1 MNNIRALFVG
11 DGPLLLQCLDAYVAS
26 GGQVAAIVTQDA
38 AIASHGETAGLR
50 VLDKS
55 SVKSGELEALD
66 FDYLLSIA
74 NLDMLPEA
82 LLKRAGKMAI
92 NFHDGPLPRYAGL
105 NATSWAILGGETS
118 HGVTW
123 HEMTAEADMGGIVQ
137 AAPVVMDPNDTAFSL
152 NAKCFEAGLA
162 AFKAMIPSLLAGNV
176 ALRAQEGERTY
187 FGRYKRPE
195 AAATLRFDVPADQT
209 LALSRAMSFGPYT
222 NTLSFLKLWTGQRV
236 LLVGDVEA
244 AGTPASPAPHGTV
257 MAHEEDGILIAVE
270 GGQQLRLTGLTDGMG
285 VAVKAAQ
292 ADDLRLGM
300 RLPDLTAEEISELE
314 RHTVAAAKAETFWM
328 AHSARAVASEA
339 APYPRA
345 MKPAVGEHKFVLDA
359 RGDVGLGLA
368 ALAAWSAH
376 VGGGASAAIAFHDSA
391 QWAGLG
397 RFAAWFTPWR
407 PLVLDVAGAT
417 RGGELVAQARAL
429 ANAAKDKA
437 PLACDAYMRRTRSER
452 AQGRAD
458 DFTLA
463 VAVGHEA
470 PKHPNADIILRVGD
484 DGLTLHV
491 SAAAYDADV
500 AETLAGHI
508 KTALAALRDMP
519 EQTLTRMDVRPAAE
533 REVLAG
539 FEAGQ
544 AVAVPFVS
552 MHQGVTNQAA
562 RTPDRI
568 ALRTRDASMTYAEL
582 DAVSTLVAEQLT
594 VRGVRPGE
602 TVGVCMNRSIEMV
615 VALLAVLKTGCAYVP
630 LDPAYPADRLD
641 FMLED
646 SQSRF
651 VIIDAP
657 GAQEGVRAQR
667 LAFGDLR
674 GGVAG
679 GWRPVDVGPL
689 DLAYL
694 IYTSGSTG
702 RPKGVKVQHGA
713 LANFFAAMDV
723 RLPYK
728 DGDTW
733 LAVTSPNFDISVLEL
748 FWTLSRGLV
757 VALHGAEA
765 RKAKPFS
772 LFYFAASSSANDDQY
787 KLLFAG
793 ARFADENG
801 FEAIWTPERHFHDF
815 GGSYPNPA
823 VTSAALA
830 SITKRVHIRAGS
842 CVLPLHHPVRVAE
855 DWSVVDNISGGRIG
869 LAIATGWQPNDFVL
883 APDNFA
889 NRKETLN
896 ERIDTLKRLWRG
908 EAVPFVNPNGVEVP
922 TRTQPRP
929 VQKELPIW
937 LTIAKAPEAF
947 ESAGRQ
953 GYNVLTH
960 LLGMSVA
967 ELGGNIA
974 KYREAWKKAG
984 HPGEG
989 RVTLMLHSFAGDT
1002 DEGVREVVR
1011 EPMKNYLR
1019 TAVDLVRDAAWTFPT
1034 LVQRGQASGRTAQ
1047 EVMDAEPLTPEE
1059 MDALLDH
1066 AFERYFQTS
1075 GLFGSVETCAEMAR
1089 RVHAIG
1095 VDEIGC
1101 LVDFG
1106 VDQDLAIEHLP
1117 YLRRVMD
1124 RAGAMPSHEG
1134 RHTVAE
1140 DIEFFGAS
1148 HLQCT
1153 PSMAMMLG
1161 GERDRLAGLQV
1172 VCVGGEVLPMELA
1185 RSLRANAPQ
1194 AKLFN
1199 MYGPTETTI
1208 WSTMCHIEEVG
1219 NFIPLGEAL
1228 LNTTLRIDSASGH
1241 PQPALAAGELLIGG
1255 DGVTL
1260 GYWNRQE
1267 LTAERF
1273 VTLTDRPGEL
1283 MYRTG
1288 DLVRRHV
1295 DGKLEF
1301 LGRIDH
1307 QVKLRGHRIE
1317 LGEIEAALVA
1327 QEGISQAVVV
1337 ALGDTSESK
1346 RLVAYCVVKPGVDL
1360 DTKALRTELAQSLPE
1375 IMVPAHIVVLSV
1387 LPLTP
1392 NGKIDRKALPA
1403 PEAVVQGA
1411 VETPSDEVEQKLA
1424 ALWGEL
1430 LGLPAVDVNA
1440 NFFDLGGHSLLAFQ
1454 MLRRVQSEFS
1464 GGVTIT
1470 DVFRFPTVRT
1480 LAARIRGGGGDDK
1493 DKPNTGIGRA
1503 QARLAARRRDPAGA

>member
-1 MNNIRALFVG
+1 MSNISALFVG
-11 DGPLLLQCLDAYVAS
+11 DGPLLLQCLEAYLAS
-26 GGQVAAIVTQDA
+26 GGHVSAIVTQDD
-38 AIASHGETAGLR
+38 AIASHGEASGIR
-50 VLDKS
+50 VLNKDCLA
-55 SVKSGELEALD
+55 SGELEALE

-74 NLDMLPEA
+74 NLDMVPEA
-82 LLKRAGKMAI
+82 LLTRASKMAI

-105 NATSWAILGGETS
+105 NATSWAILHGETA

-123 HEMTAEADMGGIVQ
+123 HQMTRQADMGGIVE
-137 AAPVVMDPNDTAFSL
+137 AAPVTVDPHDTAFSL

-162 AFKAMIPSLLAGNV
+162 AFKAMIPSMLSGTV
-176 ALRAQEGERTY
+176 AVRPQEGERTY
-187 FGRYKRPE
+187 FGKFKRPD
-195 AAATLRFDVPADQT
+195 AAATLRFDLPAEEIMA
-209 LALSRAMSFGPYT
+209 LARAMSFGPYA
-222 NTLSFLKLWTGQRV
+222 NTLSCLKVWTGQRV
-236 LLVGDVEA
+236 LLVDDVELAGEA
-244 AGTPASPAPHGTV
+244 ASSAAHGTV
-257 MAHEEDGILIAVE
+257 AAHGADTVTVQLA
-270 GGQQLRLTGLTDGMG
+270 GGKLLQLSGLTDTSGAS
-285 VAVKAAQ
+285 VDPSQ
-292 ADDLRLGM
+292 ADDLKVGA
-300 RLPDLTAEEISELE
+300 RLPDMSAEDMAALAG
-314 RHTVAAAKAETFWM
+314 HTVTAAKSERFWM
-328 AHSARAVASEA
+328 TQSARAVTSEA

-345 MKPAVGEHKFVLDA
+345 LKPAVGAHTVALDPDA
-359 RGDVGLGLA
+359 DISLGLA
-368 ALAAWSAH
+368 ALAAWASH
-376 VGGGASAAIAFHDSA
+376 VSGASPVAIAFHDGA

-397 RFAAWFTPWR
+397 RSAPWFAPWR
-407 PLVLDVAGAT
+407 PLVLEVAGTETGA
-417 RGGELVAQARAL
+417 GLAAHACALVEAARE
-429 ANAAKDKA
+429 KG
-437 PLACDAYMRRTRSER
+437 PLACDAYMRRPRATR

-458 DFTLA
+458 DFSLA
-463 VAVGHEA
+463 VVAGGEA
-470 PKHPNADIILRVGD
+470 PKHPNADVILRAGH
-484 DGLTLHV
+484 DGLILDV
-491 SAAAYDADV
+491 SAAAFDADV
-500 AETLAGHI
+500 ARVIAEHI
-508 KTALAALRDMP
+508 KTALEALRAAP
-519 EQTLTRMDVRPAAE
+519 HATLSQLDVRPAAE
-533 REVLAG
+533 RTALAAY
-539 FEAGQ
+539 EAGADT
-544 AVAVPFVS
+544 AVAFVP
-552 MHQGVTNQAA
+552 MHQGVSQQAI
-562 RTPDRI
+562 RSPDRI

-582 DAVSTLVAEQLT
+582 DKTSTQVAEQLMA
-594 VRGVRPGE
+594 RGVRAGE
-602 TVGVCMNRSIEMV
+602 TVGVCMNRSMDLV

-646 SQSRF
+646 SQSHF
-651 VIIDAP
+651 VITDAP

-667 LAFGDLR
+667 LAFGELR
-674 GGVAG
+674 GGSAG
-679 GWRPVDVGPL
+679 GWRAPDVGPQ

-728 DGDTW
+728 EGDTW

-748 FWTLSRGLV
+748 FWTLSRGLT
-757 VALHGAEA
+757 VALHGAEVQ
-765 RKAKPFS
+765 KTKPFS
-772 LFYFAASSSANDDQY
+772 LFYFAASSSANADQY

-830 SITKRVHIRAGS
+830 AITKNVHIRAGS
-842 CVLPLHHPVRVAE
+842 CVLPLHHPIRVAE
-855 DWSVVDNISGGRIG
+855 DWSVIDNISGGRVG

-889 NRKETLN
+889 TRRDALS

-908 EAVPFVNPNGVEVP
+908 EAVPFINPNGVEVP

-929 VQKELPIW
+929 IQKELPIW

-953 GYNVLTH
+953 GFNVLTH

-989 RVTLMLHSFAGDT
+989 RVTLMLHSFVGDT
-1002 DEGVREVVR
+1002 DEYVRETVR
-1011 EPMKNYLR
+1011 EPMKAYLR

-1034 LVQRGQASGRTAQ
+1034 LVQKGEQTGRTAQ
-1047 EVMDAEPLTPEE
+1047 EVMDAEPLTAEE

-1089 RVHAIG
+1089 RVHGIG

-1124 RAGAMPSHEG
+1124 RAGASPSHEG
-1134 RHTVAE
+1134 RHSVAE
-1140 DIEFFGAS
+1140 DLAFFGAS

-1161 GERDRLAGLQV
+1161 GESDKLAGLEV
-1172 VCVGGEVLPMELA
+1172 LCVGGEALPLELA
-1185 RSLRANAPQ
+1185 RSLRENAPK

-1208 WSTMCHIEEVG
+1208 WSTMCHIDEVG
-1219 NFIPLGEAL
+1219 SFIPLGEAL
-1228 LNTTLRIDSASGH
+1228 LNTTLRIDSPSGL

-1260 GYWNRQE
+1260 GYWNRDE

-1273 VTLTDRPGEL
+1273 VTLPDRPGEV

-1288 DLVRRHV
+1288 DLVRRHS

-1327 QEGISQAVVV
+1327 EAGIAQAVVV
-1337 ALGDTSESK
+1337 ALGDSNENK
-1346 RLVAYCVVKPGVDL
+1346 RLVAYSVVKPGAQI
-1360 DTKALRTELAQSLPE
+1360 DTKALRAQLLQSLPE
-1375 IMVPAHIVVLSV
+1375 IMVPAQIVVLPG

-1403 PEAVVQGA
+1403 PEVAAQGA
-1411 VETPSDEVEQKLA
+1411 IVTPGDEVEQKLA
-1424 ALWGEL
+1424 STWSEL
-1430 LGLPAVDVNA
+1430 LGLPGVDVNA

-1454 MLRRVQSEFS
+1454 MLRRVQSDLS
-1464 GGVTIT
+1464 RDVTIT

-1480 LAARIRGGGGDDK
+1480 LADRIRKGGNEDK
-1493 DKPNTGIGRA
+1493 NKPNAGLDRA

>member
-1 MNNIRALFVG
+1 MNNISALFIG
-11 DGPLLLQCLDAYVAS
+11 DGPLLLQCLEAYVAS
-26 GGQVAAIVTQDA
+26 GGHVSAIVTEDP
-38 AIASHGETAGLR
+38 AIARHGEGANVP
-50 VLDKS
+50 VLSKN
-55 SVKSGELEALD
+55 SVSNGALAAFE

-82 LLKRAGKMAI
+82 LLKRARKMAI

-105 NATSWAILGGETS
+105 NATSWAILQGETS

-123 HEMTAEADMGGIVQ
+123 HEMTAQADMGGIVQ
-137 AAPVVMDPNDTAFSL
+137 AEPVTIDPHDTAFSL

-162 AFKAMIPSLLAGNV
+162 GFKAMIPSLLAGTV
-176 ALRAQEGERTY
+176 ALRAQDGARTY
-187 FGRYKRPE
+187 FGRYKRPD
-195 AAATLRFDVPADQT
+195 AAATLRFDIPAEKT

-222 NTLSFLKLWTGQRV
+222 NTLSFLKVWTGQRV
-236 LLVGDVEA
+236 LLVSDVEA
-244 AGTPASPAPHGTV
+244 AGEAASPTPHGTV
-257 MAHEEDGILIAVE
+257 VAQEAEAVVVVAA
-270 GGQQLRLTGLTDGMG
+270 GGRQLRLSGLMDLTGG
-285 VAVKAAQ
+285 AINPAQ
-292 ADDLRLGM
+292 AIDLGVGT
-300 RLPDLTAEEISELE
+300 RLPDMPDEDVAELG
-314 RHTVAAAKAETFWM
+314 RQTVAAAKAESFWM
-328 AHSARAVASEA
+328 AHSARAAASEA

-345 MKPAVGEHKFVLDA
+345 LKPAAGAHTFALDA
-359 RGDVGLGLA
+359 GADLPLGLA
-368 ALAAWSAH
+368 ALSAWSAH
-376 VGGGASAAIAFHDSA
+376 VGGATSTAIAFHDAA

-397 RFAAWFTPWR
+397 RFQSWFAPWC
-407 PLVLDVAGAT
+407 PLVLDVAAADL
-417 RGGELVAQARAL
+417 GGNIVAHARAL
-429 ANAAKDKA
+429 VDGAKDKG
-437 PLACDAYMRRTRSER
+437 PLACDAYVRRPRTER

-458 DFTLA
+458 DFSLA
-463 VAVGHEA
+463 VAIGCEL
-470 PKHPNADIILRVGD
+470 PRHPNADIVLRIGD
-484 DGLTLHV
+484 AGLMLDV
-491 SAAAYDADV
+491 AAGAFDADV
-500 AETLAGHI
+500 AAVIAGHI
-508 KTALAALRDMP
+508 RTALETLRDAPHQAVSQLDVRPESERAALAA
-519 EQTLTRMDVRPAAE
+519 
-533 REVLAG
+533 
-539 FEAGQ
+539 FEAG
-544 AVAVPFVS
+544 ADVAVPFAS
-552 MHQGVTNQAA
+552 MHQGVTIQAA
-562 RTPDRI
+562 RTPDRV
-568 ALRTRDASMTYAEL
+568 ALRTRDASLTYAEL
-582 DAVSTLVAEQLT
+582 DAVSSQVAEQLMA
-594 VRGVRPGE
+594 RGVRAGE
-602 TVGVCMNRSIEMV
+602 TVGVCMNRSIDMV

-646 SQSRF
+646 SQSHF
-651 VIIDAP
+651 VIIDTP
-657 GAQEGVRAQR
+657 GAQEGVGAQR
-667 LAFGDLR
+667 LAFGELR
-674 GGVAG
+674 GGSAG
-679 GWRPVDVGPL
+679 GWRAPDVGPQ

-723 RLPYK
+723 RIPYK
-728 DGDTW
+728 EGDIW

-748 FWTLSRGLV
+748 FWTLSRGLT
-757 VALHGAEA
+757 VALHGAE
-765 RKAKPFS
+765 KQTTKPFS
-772 LFYFAASSSANDDQY
+772 LFYFAASSAANADQY

-830 SITKRVHIRAGS
+830 AITKNIHIRAGS
-842 CVLPLHHPVRVAE
+842 CVLPLHHPIRVAE
-855 DWSVVDNISGGRIG
+855 DWSVIDNISGGRVG

-889 NRKETLN
+889 TRKETLT

-908 EAVPFVNPNGVEVP
+908 DAVSFANPNGVEVP
-922 TRTQPRP
+922 TRIHPRP

-937 LTIAKAPEAF
+937 LTIAKAAEAF

-953 GYNVLTH
+953 GFNVLTH
-960 LLGMSVA
+960 LLGMSVT

-974 KYREAWKKAG
+974 RYREAWKKAG

-989 RVTLMLHSFAGDT
+989 RVTLMLHSFVGET
-1002 DEGVREVVR
+1002 DAYVRETVR
-1011 EPMKNYLR
+1011 EPMKAYLR

-1034 LVQRGQASGRTAQ
+1034 LVQKGQQTGRTAQ
-1047 EVMDAEPLTPEE
+1047 EVMDAEPLTAEE

-1124 RAGAMPSHEG
+1124 RAGAASSHEG
-1134 RHTVAE
+1134 RYSVA
-1140 DIEFFGAS
+1140 DDVAYFGAS

-1161 GERDRLAGLQV
+1161 DEREKLASLQV
-1172 VCVGGEVLPMELA
+1172 ICVGGEALPMELA

-1208 WSTMCHIEEVG
+1208 WSTMCHIDEVG
-1219 NFIPLGEAL
+1219 SFVPLGEAL
-1228 LNTTLRIDSASGH
+1228 LNTTLRIDSASGRA
-1241 PQPALAAGELLIGG
+1241 QPALAAGELLIGG

-1260 GYWNRQE
+1260 GYWNRPE
-1267 LTAERF
+1267 LTDERF
-1273 VTLTDRPGEL
+1273 VTLADRPGEV

-1288 DLVRRHV
+1288 DLVRRHAN
-1295 DGKLEF
+1295 GQLEF

-1327 QEGISQAVVV
+1327 DEAIAQAVVV
-1337 ALGDTSESK
+1337 ALGDSNENK
-1346 RLVAYCVVKPGVDL
+1346 RLVAYSVVKPGAQIDS
-1360 DTKALRTELAQSLPE
+1360 KALRTQLMQSLPE
-1375 IMVPAHIVVLSV
+1375 IMVPAHIVVLPG

-1403 PEAVVQGA
+1403 PEAAVQGA

-1424 ALWGEL
+1424 TTWGDL

-1454 MLRRVQSEFS
+1454 MLRRVQSDFS
-1464 GGVTIT
+1464 RDVTIT

-1480 LAARIRGGGGDDK
+1480 LAERIRKGGSEDK
-1493 DKPNTGIGRA
+1493 DKPNAGIGRA
-1503 QARLAARRRDPAGA
+1503 QARLAARRRDTAGA

>member
-11 DGPLLLQCLDAYVAS
+11 DGPLLLQCLEAYVAS
-26 GGQVAAIVTQDA
+26 GGQVSAIVTQDT
-38 AIASHGETAGLR
+38 AIASHGEAAGVR
-50 VLDKS
+50 VLNKS
-55 SVKSGELEALD
+55 SVETGDPEAFE

-74 NLDMLPEA
+74 NLDMLPAA
-82 LLKRAGKMAI
+82 LIARARKMAI

-105 NATSWAILGGETS
+105 NATSWAILQGEGS

-123 HEMTAEADMGGIVQ
+123 HVMTDKADMGGIV
-137 AAPVVMDPNDTAFSL
+137 AAGPVTIDPHDTAFSL
-152 NAKCFEAGLA
+152 NAKCYEAGLA
-162 AFKAMIPSLLAGNV
+162 AFKTIIPSLLTGDV
-176 ALRAQEGERTY
+176 AVQPQEGERTY

-195 AAATLRFDVPADQT
+195 AAATLRFDMPADQT

-222 NTLSFLKLWTGQRV
+222 NTLSFLKVWTGQRV
-236 LLVGDVEA
+236 LLVSDVEA
-244 AGTPASPAPHGTV
+244 AGEAASPLPHGTV
-257 MAHEEDGILIAVE
+257 AAHEDDAVLVVVA
-270 GGQQLRLTGLTDGMG
+270 GGKMLRLSGLTD
-285 VAVKAAQ
+285 VAGTAVNPAQ
-292 ADDLRLGM
+292 AGDLGAGT
-300 RLPDLTAEEISELE
+300 RLPDMSSDDVTELG
-314 RHTVAAAKAETFWM
+314 RHTVAAAKAESFWM

-345 MKPAVGEHKFVLDA
+345 LKAATGTHTFTLDTSA
-359 RGDVGLGLA
+359 DLSLGLA

-376 VGGGASAAIAFHDSA
+376 VGAASSAAIAFHEAA

-397 RFAAWFTPWR
+397 RFASWFAPWR
-407 PLVLDVAGAT
+407 PLVLDVAAGAP
-417 RGGELVAQARAL
+417 GGELVARARAL
-429 ANAAKDKA
+429 LEAAQDKG
-437 PLACDAYMRRTRSER
+437 PLACDAYMRRPRAER
-452 AQGRAD
+452 MQGRAD
-458 DFTLA
+458 DFALA
-463 VAVGHEA
+463 VAIGGDV
-470 PKHPNADIILRVGD
+470 PKHPNADVTLRASD
-484 DGLTLHV
+484 AGLMLDV
-491 SAAAYDADV
+491 SAGAFDADV
-500 AETLAGHI
+500 AEVIAGHI
-508 KTALAALRDMP
+508 KTALATLRDAP
-519 EQTLTRMDVRPAAE
+519 ELSLSQLDVRPAAE
-533 REVLAG
+533 RDVIAA

-544 AVAVPFVS
+544 DVSVPFVS
-552 MHQGVTNQAA
+552 MHQGVTHQAEK
-562 RTPDRI
+562 TPDRI
-568 ALRTRDASMTYAEL
+568 ALRTREASMSYAEL
-582 DAVSTLVAEQLT
+582 DAASSQVAEQLMA
-594 VRGVRPGE
+594 RGVRAGE
-602 TVGVCMNRSIEMV
+602 TVGVCMNRSIDLV

-646 SQSRF
+646 SQSHF

-667 LAFGDLR
+667 LAFGELR
-674 GGVAG
+674 GGSAG
-679 GWRPVDVGPL
+679 GWRAPEVGPQ

-728 DGDTW
+728 EGDTW

-748 FWTLSRGLV
+748 FWTLSRGLT
-757 VALHGAEA
+757 VALHGAETQ
-765 RKAKPFS
+765 KAKPFS
-772 LFYFAASSSANDDQY
+772 LFYFAASSSANADQY

-830 SITKRVHIRAGS
+830 AITKNVHIRAGS
-842 CVLPLHHPVRVAE
+842 CVLPLHHPIRVAE
-855 DWSVVDNISGGRIG
+855 DWSVIDNMSGGRIG

-889 NRKETLN
+889 TRKETLTD
-896 ERIDTLKRLWRG
+896 RIDTLKRLWRG
-908 EAVPFVNPNGVEVP
+908 EAVPFVNPNGAQTP
-922 TRTQPRP
+922 TRIQPRP

-937 LTIAKAPEAF
+937 LTIAKAAEAF

-974 KYREAWKKAG
+974 KYREAWKQAG

-989 RVTLMLHSFAGDT
+989 RVTLMLHSFVGDT
-1002 DEGVREVVR
+1002 DEYVRETVR
-1011 EPMKNYLR
+1011 EPMKAYLR

-1034 LVQRGQASGRTAQ
+1034 LVQKGQQTGRTAQ

-1124 RAGAMPSHEG
+1124 RAGASPSHEG

-1140 DIEFFGAS
+1140 DVEFFGAS

-1161 GERDRLAGLQV
+1161 GEREKLSGLQV
-1172 VCVGGEVLPMELA
+1172 ICVGGEALPMELA
-1185 RSLRANAPQ
+1185 RSLRTNAPQ

-1208 WSTMCHIEEVG
+1208 WSTMCHIDEVG
-1219 NFIPLGEAL
+1219 TFIPLGEAL
-1228 LNTTLRIDSASGH
+1228 LNTTLRIDSPSGR

-1260 GYWNRQE
+1260 GYWNRPE
-1267 LTAERF
+1267 LSAERF
-1273 VTLTDRPGEL
+1273 VTLPDRPGEL

-1288 DLVRRHV
+1288 DLVRRHC

-1327 QEGISQAVVV
+1327 EAAIDQAVVV
-1337 ALGDTSESK
+1337 ALGDSNENK
-1346 RLVAYCVVKPGVDL
+1346 RLVAYSVVKPGTQL
-1360 DTKALRTELAQSLPE
+1360 DTKALRAQLLQSLPE
-1375 IMVPAHIVVLSV
+1375 IMVPAQIVVLPG

-1403 PEAVVQGA
+1403 PEAVVQDV

-1424 ALWGEL
+1424 GLWTEL

-1454 MLRRVQSEFS
+1454 MLRRVQSDFS
-1464 GGVTIT
+1464 RDVTIT

-1480 LAARIRGGGGDDK
+1480 LSTRIRGGGSDDK

>member
-11 DGPLLLQCLDAYVAS
+11 DGPLLLQCLDAYLAS
-26 GGQVAAIVTQDA
+26 GGQVAAILTQDA
-38 AIASHGETAGLR
+38 AIASHGDAAGMR
-50 VLDKS
+50 VLSKS
-55 SVKSGELEALD
+55 AVDPAELEALE

-82 LLKRAGKMAI
+82 LLKRARKMAI

-105 NATSWAILGGETS
+105 NATSWAILQGES
-118 HGVTW
+118 AHGVTW
-123 HEMTAEADMGGIVQ
+123 HEMTAKADMGGIVE
-137 AAPVVMDPNDTAFSL
+137 AAAVTVDPHDTAFSL

-162 AFKAMIPSLLAGNV
+162 AFKAMIPGLMAGTV
-176 ALRAQEGERTY
+176 ALRPQEGERTY
-187 FGRYKRPE
+187 FGRFKRPD
-195 AAATLRFDVPADQT
+195 AAATLRFDLPAAQT
-209 LALSRAMSFGPYT
+209 LALARAMSFGPYT
-222 NTLSFLKLWTGQRV
+222 NTLSHLKVWTGQRV
-236 LLVGDVEA
+236 LLVGDVTEA
-244 AGTPASPAPHGTV
+244 GDAASPQPHGTIV
-257 MAHEEDGILIAVE
+257 ALEDDGFLAVAQ
-270 GGQQLRLTGLTDGMG
+270 GGKLLRVSGLMDTAGA
-285 VAVKAAQ
+285 AVSPAALSELQ
-292 ADDLRLGM
+292 VGA
-300 RLPDLTAEEISELE
+300 RLPDLSAEDVAGID
-314 RHTVAAAKAETFWM
+314 RHTIASAKAEAFWM
-328 AHSARAVASEA
+328 AQSVRSISGEA

-345 MKPAVGEHKFVLDA
+345 MKPATGDHRFDLDA
-359 RGDVGLGLA
+359 SADAALGVA
-368 ALAAWSAH
+368 ALAAWAAH
-376 VGGGASAAIAFHDSA
+376 VGGGSSAAIALHDGA
-391 QWAGLG
+391 KWAELG
-397 RFAAWFTPWR
+397 KCAPWFAPWQ
-407 PLVLDVAGAT
+407 PLTLDVVADAPGGEHVAKARAVLDAAAG
-417 RGGELVAQARAL
+417 
-429 ANAAKDKA
+429 KA
-437 PLACDAYMRRTRSER
+437 GLACDAYMRRTRADR
-452 AQGRAD
+452 LQGRAD
-458 DFTLA
+458 DFLLA
-463 VAVGHEA
+463 AVMGNEA
-470 PKHPNADIILRVGD
+470 PEHPNADVMLQVTDSGLVLRI
-484 DGLTLHV
+484 
-491 SAAAYDADV
+491 SARAYDADV
-500 AETLAGHI
+500 AGVIAGHI
-508 KTALAALRDMP
+508 KAALAALKDAP
-519 EQTLTRMDVRPAAE
+519 QAALSALDLCPAEE
-533 REVLAG
+533 RAALAA
-539 FEAGQ
+539 FEAG
-544 AVAVPFVS
+544 ADADVPFVS
-552 MHQGVTNQAA
+552 MHQGVSLQAA
-562 RTPDRI
+562 RTPERV
-568 ALRTRDASMTYAEL
+568 ALRTRDGAMTYAEL
-582 DAVSTLVAEQLT
+582 DAASSLGAEQLMA
-594 VRGVRPGE
+594 RGVQAGE
-602 TVGVCMNRSIEMV
+602 TVGVCMNRSIGMV

-651 VIIDAP
+651 VIVDAA
-657 GAQEGVRAQR
+657 GGQEGSGAQR
-667 LAFGDLR
+667 LAFSELSSGD
-674 GGVAG
+674 AG
-679 GWRPVDVGPL
+679 NWQPVDVTPQ

-723 RLPYK
+723 RLPFK
-728 DGDTW
+728 GGDTW

-748 FWTLSRGLV
+748 FWTLSRGLT

-765 RKAKPFS
+765 QKPKPFS
-772 LFYFAASSSANDDQY
+772 LFYFAASSSANTDQY

-815 GGSYPNPA
+815 GGSFPNPA

-830 SITKRVHIRAGS
+830 AMTKNVHIRAGS
-842 CVLPLHHPVRVAE
+842 CVLPLHHPIRVAE
-855 DWSVVDNISGGRIG
+855 DWAVIDNISGGRVG

-889 NRKETLN
+889 GRKDTLPQ
-896 ERIDTLKRLWRG
+896 RIDTLKRLWRG
-908 EAVPFVNPNGVEVP
+908 EAVPFVNPNGVEIA

-953 GYNVLTH
+953 GFNVLTH

-989 RVTLMLHSFAGDT
+989 RVTLMLHSFVGDT
-1002 DEGVREVVR
+1002 DEYVREVVR

-1047 EVMDAEPLTPEE
+1047 EVMDAEPLTAEE

-1075 GLFGSVETCAEMAR
+1075 GLFGSVETCAEMTR

-1095 VDEIGC
+1095 VDEVGC

-1106 VDQDLAIEHLP
+1106 VDQDLAIKHLP

-1124 RAGAMPSHEG
+1124 RAGASSHEG

-1140 DIEFFGAS
+1140 DLEFFGAS

-1161 GERDRLAGLQV
+1161 GESDKLAGLQV
-1172 VCVGGEVLPMELA
+1172 ICVGGEALPMELA
-1185 RSLRANAPQ
+1185 RSLRAKAPQ

-1208 WSTMCHIEEVG
+1208 WSTMCDLTEIG
-1219 NFIPLGEAL
+1219 AYIPLGEAL
-1228 LNTTLRIDSASGH
+1228 LNTTLRIDSPSGR

-1260 GYWNRQE
+1260 GYWNRPE

-1273 VTLTDRPGEL
+1273 VTLADRPGEL

-1288 DLVRRHV
+1288 DLVRRHR

-1327 QEGISQAVVV
+1327 RDEISQAVVV
-1337 ALGDTSESK
+1337 ALGDSENK
-1346 RLVAYCVVKPGVDL
+1346 RLVAYCVVKPGTEL
-1360 DTKALRTELAQSLPE
+1360 DAKALRAELSHSLPE
-1375 IMVPAHIVVLSV
+1375 IMVPAQVVALPA

-1403 PEAVVQGA
+1403 PEAVVQGV
-1411 VETPSDEVEQKLA
+1411 VETPSDETEQKLA
-1424 ALWGEL
+1424 ALWQEL
-1430 LGLPAVDVNA
+1430 LGLPAIDINA

-1464 GGVTIT
+1464 REVTIT

-1480 LAARIRGGGGDDK
+1480 LADRIRKGASDDK
-1493 DKPNTGIGRA
+1493 DKPNAGLGRA

>member
-11 DGPLLLQCLDAYVAS
+11 DGPLLLQCLEAYVAS
-26 GGQVAAIVTQDA
+26 GGLVTAIVTQDT
-38 AIASHGETAGLR
+38 AITSHGETAGVR
-50 VLDKS
+50 VLSKS
-55 SVKSGELEALD
+55 SVETGDLEAFE

-74 NLDMLPEA
+74 NLDMLPAA
-82 LLKRAGKMAI
+82 LIARARKMAI

-105 NATSWAILGGETS
+105 NATSWAILQGESS

-123 HEMTAEADMGGIVQ
+123 HEMTEKADMGGIV
-137 AAPVVMDPNDTAFSL
+137 AAGPVTVDPHDTAFSL
-152 NAKCFEAGLA
+152 NAKCYEAGLA
-162 AFKAMIPSLLAGNV
+162 AFRAMIPSLLAGDV
-176 ALRAQEGERTY
+176 ATRSQEGERTY

-195 AAATLRFDVPADQT
+195 AAATLRFDMPAEQT
-209 LALSRAMSFGPYT
+209 LALSRAMSFGPYA
-222 NTLSFLKLWTGQRV
+222 NTLSFLKVWTGQRV

-244 AGTPASPAPHGTV
+244 AGEAASPLAHGTV
-257 MAHEEDGILIAVE
+257 AKHEDDAVLVAVA
-270 GGQQLRLTGLTDGMG
+270 GGKMLRLSGLTD
-285 VAVKAAQ
+285 VAGTAVDPAQ
-292 ADDLRLGM
+292 AGDLGVGT
-300 RLPDLTAEEISELE
+300 RLPDMVSDDVAEFG
-314 RHTVAAAKAETFWM
+314 RHTVAAAKAENFWM

-345 MKPAVGEHKFVLDA
+345 LKAATGVHTFTLDSSA
-359 RGDVGLGLA
+359 DLSLGIA

-376 VGGGASAAIAFHDSA
+376 VGGTSSAAIAFHDAA
-391 QWAGLG
+391 QWGELG
-397 RFAAWFTPWR
+397 RFAPWFAPWR
-407 PLVLDVAGAT
+407 PLVLDVAAGAQ
-417 RGGELVAQARAL
+417 GGELVARARAL
-429 ANAAKDKA
+429 VDAAKDKG
-437 PLACDAYMRRTRSER
+437 PLACDAYMRRPRAER

-458 DFTLA
+458 DFALA
-463 VAVGHEA
+463 VAIGGEA
-470 PKHPNADIILRVGD
+470 PKHPNADI
-484 DGLTLHV
+484 TLHASDAGLMLDV
-491 SAAAYDADV
+491 SADAFDADV
-500 AETLAGHI
+500 AEVIAGHI
-508 KTALAALRDMP
+508 KTALAALRDAP
-519 EQTLTRMDVRPAAE
+519 QLLLSQLDVRPAAE
-533 REVLAG
+533 RDGLAA

-544 AVAVPFVS
+544 DVAVPFVS
-552 MHQGVTNQAA
+552 MHQGVTNQS
-562 RTPDRI
+562 RKTPDRI
-568 ALRTRDASMTYAEL
+568 ALRTRDAAMSYAEL
-582 DAVSTLVAEQLT
+582 DAASSQVAEQLMA
-594 VRGVRPGE
+594 RGVRSGE
-602 TVGVCMNRSIEMV
+602 TVGVCMNRSIDLV
-615 VALLAVLKTGCAYVP
+615 VALLGVLKTGCAYVP

-646 SQSRF
+646 SQSHF

-667 LAFGDLR
+667 LVFAELR
-674 GGVAG
+674 GGSAG
-679 GWRPVDVGPL
+679 GWRAPDVGL
-689 DLAYL
+689 QDLAYL

-728 DGDTW
+728 EGDTW

-748 FWTLSRGLV
+748 FWTLSRGLT

-765 RKAKPFS
+765 QKAKPFS
-772 LFYFAASSSANDDQY
+772 LFYFAASSSANADQY

-830 SITKRVHIRAGS
+830 AITKNVHIRAGS
-842 CVLPLHHPVRVAE
+842 CVLPLHHPIRVAE
-855 DWSVVDNISGGRIG
+855 DWSVVDNMSGGRIG

-883 APDNFA
+883 APENFA
-889 NRKETLN
+889 KRKETLT

-908 EAVPFVNPNGVEVP
+908 EAVPFVNPNGAETP
-922 TRTQPRP
+922 TRIQPRP

-937 LTIAKAPEAF
+937 LTIAKAAEAF

-974 KYREAWKKAG
+974 KYRDAWKKAG

-989 RVTLMLHSFAGDT
+989 RVTLMLHSFVGDT
-1002 DEGVREVVR
+1002 DEYVRETVR
-1011 EPMKNYLR
+1011 EPMKAYLR

-1034 LVQRGQASGRTAQ
+1034 LVQKGQQTGRTAQ

-1089 RVHAIG
+1089 RVHGIG

-1106 VDQDLAIEHLP
+1106 VEQDLAIEHLP

-1124 RAGAMPSHEG
+1124 RAGAAPSHEG

-1140 DIEFFGAS
+1140 DVEFFGAS

-1161 GERDRLAGLQV
+1161 GDREKLAGLQV
-1172 VCVGGEVLPMELA
+1172 ICVGGEALPMELA
-1185 RSLRANAPQ
+1185 RSLRVSAPQ

-1208 WSTMCHIEEVG
+1208 WSTMCHLDEIG
-1219 NFIPLGEAL
+1219 SFIPLGEAL
-1228 LNTTLRIDSASGH
+1228 LNTTLRIDSPSGR

-1260 GYWNRQE
+1260 GYWNRPE

-1273 VTLTDRPGEL
+1273 VALPDRPGEV

-1288 DLVRRHV
+1288 DLVRRHT

-1327 QEGISQAVVV
+1327 EAAIAQAVVV
-1337 ALGDTSESK
+1337 ALGDSNENK
-1346 RLVAYCVVKPGVDL
+1346 RLVAYSVVKPGQQL
-1360 DTKALRTELAQSLPE
+1360 DTKALRAQLLQSLPE
-1375 IMVPAHIVVLSV
+1375 IMVPAHIVVLPG

-1403 PEAVVQGA
+1403 PEAAAREV

-1424 ALWGEL
+1424 SLWAEL

-1454 MLRRVQSEFS
+1454 MLRRVQSDFS
-1464 GGVTIT
+1464 RDVTIT

-1480 LAARIRGGGGDDK
+1480 LSTRIRGGGSDDK
-1493 DKPNTGIGRA
+1493 DKPNTGLGRA
-1503 QARLAARRRDPAGA
+1503 QARLAARRRDSAGA

>member
-1 MNNIRALFVG
+1 MNNITALIVG
-11 DGPLLLQCLDAYVAS
+11 DGPLLLQCLEAYMAS
-26 GGQVAAIVTQDA
+26 GGQVTAVVTQDS
-38 AIASHGETAGLR
+38 AIASHGDAIGVR
-50 VLDKS
+50 VLNKS
-55 SVKSGELEALD
+55 SVVSGELEALE

-74 NLDMLPEA
+74 NLDMLPES
-82 LLKRAGKMAI
+82 LLKRARKMAI

-105 NATSWAILGGETS
+105 NATSWAILQGETA

-123 HEMTAEADMGGIVQ
+123 HEMTGKADMGGIVE
-137 AAPVVMDPNDTAFSL
+137 AAPLTIDPNDTAFSL

-162 AFKAMIPSLLAGNV
+162 SFKAMIPSLLAGNV
-176 ALRAQEGERTY
+176 TVRPQDGARTY
-187 FGRYKRPE
+187 FGRYKRPD
-195 AAATLRFDVPADQT
+195 AAATLRFDVSADDT
-209 LALSRAMSFGPYT
+209 LALSRAMTFGPYT
-222 NTLSFLKLWTGQRV
+222 NTLSFLKVWTGQRV
-236 LLVGDVEA
+236 LLVSDVEA
-244 AGTPASPAPHGTV
+244 ATGAASLAAHGTV
-257 MAHEEDGILIAVE
+257 IAHDADGVVVAAQ
-270 GGQQLRLTGLTDGMG
+270 GGQLLRLSGLTDSSGA
-285 VAVKAAQ
+285 AVDPAQ
-292 ADDLRLGM
+292 SGDLALGA
-300 RLPDLTAEEISELE
+300 RLPDLAASDVAELD
-314 RHTVAAAKAETFWM
+314 RHTVAAAKAESFWM

-345 MKPAVGEHKFVLDA
+345 LKPAAGVHTFPLDA
-359 RGDVGLGLA
+359 GAELSLGLA
-368 ALAAWSAH
+368 AVAVWSAH
-376 VGGGASAAIAFHDSA
+376 VGGASSAAIAFHDGA
-391 QWAGLG
+391 QWTGLG
-397 RFAAWFTPWR
+397 KYAAWFAPWR
-407 PLVLDVAGAT
+407 PLALDVAGDAQ
-417 RGGELVAQARAL
+417 RGELVAHARAL
-429 ANAAKDKA
+429 VDAARDKG
-437 PLACDAYMRRTRSER
+437 PLACDAYMRRPRAER
-452 AQGRAD
+452 MQGRAD
-458 DFTLA
+458 DFSLA
-463 VAVGHEA
+463 VAIGGDA
-470 PKHPNADIILRVGD
+470 PKHPNADIILRAGEA
-484 DGLTLHV
+484 GLTLEI
-491 SAAAYDADV
+491 SAGAYDADV
-500 AETLAGHI
+500 AGVIAGHI
-508 KTALAALRDMP
+508 ASALAGLRDAP
-519 EQTLTRMDVRPAAE
+519 QEAVSGLDVRPAAE
-533 REVLAG
+533 RGALAA
-539 FEAGQ
+539 FEAGT
-544 AVAVPFVS
+544 ATRVPFVS
-552 MHQGVTNQAA
+552 MHQGVTDQTA
-562 RTPDRI
+562 RSPDRL
-568 ALRTRDASMTYAEL
+568 ALRTRDGAMTYAEL
-582 DAVSTLVAEQLT
+582 DAASSQVAEQLMA
-594 VRGVRPGE
+594 RGVRAGE
-602 TVGVCMNRSIEMV
+602 TVGVCMNRSMDLV

-646 SQSRF
+646 SQSHF
-651 VIIDAP
+651 VITDAP

-667 LAFGDLR
+667 LAFGELR
-674 GGVAG
+674 GGSAG
-679 GWRPVDVGPL
+679 GWRAPEVGPQ

-728 DGDTW
+728 EGDTW

-748 FWTLSRGLV
+748 FWTLSRGLT
-757 VALHGAEA
+757 VALHGAETQ
-765 RKAKPFS
+765 KTKPFS
-772 LFYFAASSSANDDQY
+772 LFYFAASSAANADQY

-830 SITKRVHIRAGS
+830 AITKNVHIRAGS
-842 CVLPLHHPVRVAE
+842 CVLPLHHPIRVAE
-855 DWSVVDNISGGRIG
+855 DWSVIDNVSRGRVG

-889 NRKETLN
+889 TRRDTLS

-922 TRTQPRP
+922 TRIHPRP
-929 VQKELPIW
+929 IQKELPIW
-937 LTIAKAPEAF
+937 LTIAKAAEAF

-953 GYNVLTH
+953 GFNVLTH

-974 KYREAWKKAG
+974 RYREAWRKAG

-989 RVTLMLHSFAGDT
+989 RVTLMLHSFAGET
-1002 DEGVREVVR
+1002 DDDVCETVR
-1011 EPMKNYLR
+1011 EPMKAYLR
-1019 TAVDLVRDAAWTFPT
+1019 TSVDLVRDAAWTFPT
-1034 LVQRGQASGRTAQ
+1034 LVQKGEKTGRTAQ
-1047 EVMDAEPLTPEE
+1047 EVMDAEPLTDEE

-1089 RVHAIG
+1089 RVHGIG

-1117 YLRRVMD
+1117 YLKRVMD
-1124 RAGAMPSHEG
+1124 RAGASPSHEG

-1140 DIEFFGAS
+1140 DVEFFGAS

-1161 GERDRLAGLQV
+1161 GETEKLAGLQV
-1172 VCVGGEVLPMELA
+1172 LCVGGEALPMELA
-1185 RSLRANAPQ
+1185 RSLRTAAPQ

-1208 WSTMCHIEEVG
+1208 WSTMCHIDEVG

-1228 LNTTLRIDSASGH
+1228 LNTTLRIDSPSGR

-1260 GYWNRQE
+1260 GYWNRE
-1267 LTAERF
+1267 DLTAERF
-1273 VTLTDRPGEL
+1273 VTLPDRPGEV

-1288 DLVRRHV
+1288 DLVRRHS

-1317 LGEIEAALVA
+1317 LGEIEAALIA
-1327 QEGISQAVVV
+1327 EAAIAQAVVV
-1337 ALGDTSESK
+1337 ALGDSNENK
-1346 RLVAYCVVKPGVDL
+1346 RLVAYCVVKPGAEL
-1360 DTKALRTELAQSLPE
+1360 DTKALRSQLLQSLPE
-1375 IMVPAHIVVLSV
+1375 IMVPAHIVVLPS

-1403 PEAVVQGA
+1403 PEAAVQGA

-1424 ALWGEL
+1424 STWSDL

-1454 MLRRVQSEFS
+1454 MLRRVQSDFS
-1464 GGVTIT
+1464 RDVTIT

-1480 LAARIRGGGGDDK
+1480 LAERIRKGGSDDK
-1493 DKPNTGIGRA
+1493 DKPNAGLGRA
-1503 QARLAARRRDPAGA
+1503 QARLAARRRDSAGA